1 MRTRPDS
8 LFGFVPYH
16 RVDNRPAGDEQGK
29 KDAASSIRE
38 SPKPESSYRSFN
50 ASLLYC
56 PECRMA
62 TPTRERLLLILPSGL
77 LYEYRCARCG
87 ASTGSKTENPRGN
100 VTILHP

>member
-1 MRTRPDS
+1 MKTQPDS

-16 RVDNRPAGDEQGK
+16 RADNGPSGYEQGK
-29 KDAASSIRE
+29 QDVASSIRE
-38 SPKPESSYRSFN
+38 TRKQESSYRSFN

-56 PECRMA
+56 PECRIA

-77 LYEYRCARCG
+77 LYEYRCAQCG

-100 VTILHP
+100 ATILYP